1 MTKIRPALVPLEVK
15 EDYITKLQGLALKNV
30 QLPIK
35 DQKKKLYE
43 EFGELL
49 FTHFGVSGPLVLTAS
64 SKIGKQL
71 EKKGSLLAEIDLKP
85 AVSKE
90 QLDARILREFETVKN
105 KQFKNAIGGL
115 FPAKLEPVMI
125 EISKISPEKKVNE
138 ITKEEREI
146 LIENIKNI
154 PLTISG
160 TRGFN
165 EAIITR
171 GGISVKD
178 INPKT
183 MESKIVPNMY
193 FVGEVLDLDA
203 KTGGYN
209 LQIAWSTGY
218 LAGSSI
224 Y

>member
-1 MTKIRPALVPLEVK
+1 MTKIRPALVPLKVK

-30 QLPIK
+30 QLTIK

-105 KQFKNAIGGL
+105 KQFKTQ
-115 FPAKLEPVMI
+115 LEVCFRQ
-125 EISKISPEKKVNE
+125 N
-138 ITKEEREI
+138 
-146 LIENIKNI
+146 
-154 PLTISG
+154 
-160 TRGFN
+160 
-165 EAIITR
+165 
-171 GGISVKD
+171 
-178 INPKT
+178 
-183 MESKIVPNMY
+183 
-193 FVGEVLDLDA
+193 
-203 KTGGYN
+203 
-209 LQIAWSTGY
+209 
-218 LAGSSI
+218 
-224 Y
+224 